1 MKPQWRLQKLQLCI
15 DDQTST
21 AQNLGLPADTNQL
34 QENVDPRDS
43 AQYIDAHTLLSA
55 KPINARMR
63 ARQLQRQK
71 PKTHREVPY
80 LTNNTYTCTTPT
92 PPNTT
97 AKEPK
102 ATQVPAHMKSQ
113 TQLHR
118 QICITSTPIT
128 NQHKYHTHLQTCG
141 KTQSHSKINSRLSD
155 PPQLCT
161 QPSQTHKASPQST
174 RLRTVHV
181 RPSMARTASIHRP
194 SPGMEHTGAFF
205 SLVLIDSFQW

>member
-1 MKPQWRLQKLQLCI
+1 
-15 DDQTST
+15 
-21 AQNLGLPADTNQL
+21 
-34 QENVDPRDS
+34 
-43 AQYIDAHTLLSA
+43 
-55 KPINARMR
+55 
-63 ARQLQRQK
+63 
-71 PKTHREVPY
+71 
-80 LTNNTYTCTTPT
+80 
-92 PPNTT
+92 
-97 AKEPK
+97 
-102 ATQVPAHMKSQ
+102 MKSQ

-141 KTQSHSKINSRLSD
+141 KTQSHSKINSQLSD

-205 SLVLIDSFQW
+205 SLVLIDSFQRSPFPTVKFPTVTISNGQSAPQGLGLDYPSINIALQSKPIHPSISAPLATV